1 MVAITLASHTGRPN
15 LMVRRY
21 KNSPI
26 IEALCEIQ
34 FEPDSTWDLTVPGL
48 VYERLRDS
56 FPERRQA
63 KVLGVAISP
72 SAEEATVD
80 QQVWATDRMHF
91 VRQDGTALVQ
101 IGPHFLAV
109 NQLRS
114 YRSWHDF
121 RPMIQKAYV
130 AYREVAAPTGIHR
143 ISLRYINRIQ
153 FPARTVNL
161 EDYFSF
167 YPFVGPA
174 LPQNYS
180 AFMVGIQ
187 VPYQDTQAI
196 LQMQAANVV
205 AETPD
210 SIAVILDL
218 AYSLAKPGEVSL
230 DMVFEWIDTGHSRID
245 ETFEAAIT
253 EQLRERFEEV
263 SE

>member
-72 SAEEATVD
+72 SAEEATVE

-109 NQLRS
+109 NHLRP

-121 RPMIQKAYV
+121 LPMIQNAFA
-130 AYREVAAPTGIHR
+130 AYRDVAAPTGIHR
-143 ISLRYINRIQ
+143 VSLRYINRIE
-153 FPARTVNL
+153 FPARTVKL
-161 EDYFSF
+161 EDYFAF
-167 YPFVGPA
+167 YPFVGPE
-174 LPQNYS
+174 LPQDYS
-180 AFMVGIQ
+180 AFLVGIQ
-187 VPYQDTQAI
+187 VPYEDTQAI
-196 LQMQAANVV
+196 LQMQSASVG
-205 AETPD
+205 AEVPD
-210 SIAVILDL
+210 TIAMILDL

-230 DMVFEWIDTGHSRID
+230 DTVFKWIDTGHKRID

-253 EQLRERFEEV
+253 ERLRKRFEEI